1 MHRRL
6 RDDPG
11 RKDLKPLERGAAIA
25 SIALEG
31 DKFSNLIEAYQEL
44 YCKL

>member
-25 SIALEG
+25 SIALG